1 MRDIFIMH
9 ENDEWLVPLRAEFS
23 KRGVTAKEWFVH
35 EGAIGY
41 DQQPADAVYYNRMSA
56 SSHTRGHRFAPEL
69 TRMALTWLERHQRTV
84 VNGTD
89 ALYLE
94 VCKLSQYAALEQ
106 AGLTTPR
113 TRPVVGRDEI
123 VPAAR
128 DFNQWPLILKPNR
141 GGKGL
146 GVMRFDDEAS
156 LNAYVTGADYDAPLD
171 GIWLLQAYI
180 APAQPFITRAEFV
193 NQQFVYAVQVNT
205 EGGFELCPADVCDI
219 GDSFCPTTAND
230 TETPASAPAKFTVT
244 RDYDNHAV
252 IAKLEGFLR
261 AANIQ
266 VAGIEFIE
274 TATGELF
281 VYDVNTNTNYNQ
293 KAEQTAGLERTGM
306 GSLADYLIELA
317 SK

>member
-1 MRDIFIMH
+1 MRDIFIIH
-9 ENDEWLVPLRAEFS
+9 ENEEWLVPLRAEFS

-35 EGAIGY
+35 EGAIRY
-41 DQQPADAVYYNRMSA
+41 DQKPDDAVYYNRMSA

-69 TRMALTWLERHQRTV
+69 TRMALTWLERHEQTV

-113 TRPVVGRDEI
+113 TRPVVGRDDI

-128 DFNQWPLILKPNR
+128 EFNQWPLILKPNR

-146 GVMRFDDEAS
+146 GVIRFDDEAG
-156 LNAYVTGADYDAPLD
+156 LAAYVNGPDYEAPLD

-180 APAQPFITRAEFV
+180 APAQPHITRAEFV
-193 NQQFVYAVQVNT
+193 DQKFVYAVQVNT

-219 GDSFCPTTAND
+219 GDSFCPTT
-230 TETPASAPAKFTVT
+230 ETDEQSATAAPAKFTVT
-244 RDYDNHAV
+244 HNYDQHAI

-274 TATGELF
+274 TAAGDLF